1 MNDLNDDFNGPNR
14 VRIVSQAK
22 REMRKNKRVR
32 HIFLNCIKT
41 QKNQIFYCPFFL
53 LGSLFLSP
61 PTLLSHFSWR
71 PYQMSPNGFLL
82 CVKFVATKSF

>member
-41 QKNQIFYCPFFL
+41 QKNQIFYCPFFV
-53 LGSLFLSP
+53 
-61 PTLLSHFSWR
+61 
-71 PYQMSPNGFLL
+71 
-82 CVKFVATKSF
+82 C